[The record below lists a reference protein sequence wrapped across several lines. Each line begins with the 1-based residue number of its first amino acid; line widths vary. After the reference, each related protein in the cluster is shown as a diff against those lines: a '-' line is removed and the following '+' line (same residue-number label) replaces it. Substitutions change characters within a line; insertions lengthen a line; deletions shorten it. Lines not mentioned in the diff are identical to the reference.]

1 MQMIYCVEDDEGI
14 RELIAYAIKS
24 SGLEVCEFSNGTEFE
39 EALKKQIPDL
49 ALLDIMLPDK
59 DGIEILKELRNN
71 ENTKYLP
78 VIILTAKNSELDK
91 VKGLNLGADDYI
103 TKPFSVLELIS
114 RIKAVLRRSERF
126 ESKENSYKGI
136 KIDSVSRMV
145 YVDGE
150 EVQLTYKEFE
160 LLNCLMENK
169 GAVVNREFLLKT
181 IWGYHFEGETRTLDV
196 HIGSLRHKL
205 GEKGSYIETVRNVG
219 YRLVREKE

>member
-1 MQMIYCVEDDEGI
+1 MQMVYCVEDDDGI

-24 SGLEVCEFSNGTEFE
+24 SGLEVCEFPNGAEFE
-39 EALKKQIPDL
+39 AALQKQIPDL

-59 DGIEILKELRNN
+59 DGIEILKELRSNDA
-71 ENTKYLP
+71 TKYLP

-114 RIKAVLRRSERF
+114 RIKAVLRRSEKH
-126 ESKENSYKGI
+126 EVKENTYNGI
-136 KIDSVSRMV
+136 MIDSSSRTV
-145 YVDGE
+145 KVDGE

-169 GAVVNREFLLKT
+169 GSVVNREYLLKT

-205 GEKGSYIETVRNVG
+205 GDKGSYIETVRNVG
-219 YRLVREKE
+219 YRLVRETE